1 MLIGSFRL
9 GSHGTAPQFTH
20 AEIPT
25 DRRPEL
31 ATGTIFQRV
40 THELRKR
47 EFMSETATRLASHK
61 HSALRAILRGGTLCG
76 VLDIT
81 AAFVV
86 YGGYFDVNPVLILQG
101 IASGV
106 LGSSAFQG
114 GYPVALLGLL
124 LHFFIAFTA
133 TFVYVLLSRWLS
145 FLVQYVY
152 VSGPLYG
159 VVVYF
164 FMQYIVIPLSAARKG
179 PFSFKMM
186 VIGVIIHILCVGLPI
201 SVTTRRY
208 YL

>member
-1 MLIGSFRL
+1 
-9 GSHGTAPQFTH
+9 
-20 AEIPT
+20 
-25 DRRPEL
+25 
-31 ATGTIFQRV
+31 
-40 THELRKR
+40 
-47 EFMSETATRLASHK
+47 MSEIATRLAMHQ

-86 YGGYFDVNPVLILQG
+86 YGGYFNVNPVLILQG

-133 TFVYVLLSRWLS
+133 TFVYVQVSRWVS
-145 FLVQYVY
+145 FLVRNVY

-159 VVVYF
+159 VAVYF
-164 FMQYIVIPLSAARKG
+164 FMQYIVIPLSADRKR

-186 VIGVIIHILCVGLPI
+186 VIGVVIHILCVGLPI

-208 YL
+208 YLKA